1 MTMTT
6 QATNAQSEA
15 TVVRRSVTVKA
26 NLEHAFDVFTAGFD
40 TWWPRSHHIGKKPL
54 QKAVIEP
61 RAGGRC
67 FGREGDGNE
76 CQWGTVSTWDPPNR
90 LVIAWQIDPNWQFD
104 PDLAKA
110 SEVEVRFTAEA
121 GGLTRVDLEHRHL
134 ERHGKDFEKVRVGVA
149 GPGGWSGLMQ
159 MFGRMA
165 NVYHASIKPVAFI
178 LANNDS
184 LADRSFIGVKPED
197 LWKRP
202 TPQNNSLL
210 WIYAHMAAVRARMLN
225 VLGDDYDPGLG
236 DAFGRGAQVRDA
248 DTYPSREKIIEASRE
263 VNARLFA
270 KLATVAEAELSRE
283 AKGPRPPSVQTVG
296 KQLAFFAMHD
306 SYHVG
311 QLAYVRKALGLPGVV
326 G

>member
-6 QATNAQSEA
+6 TPQAVSVQ
-15 TVVRRSVTVKA
+15 RSVTVKA
-26 NLEHAFDVFTAGFD
+26 GLERAFNVFTESFD

-54 QKAVIEP
+54 QKAVIES

-67 FGREGDGNE
+67 YGREADGNE
-76 CQWGTVSTWDPPNR
+76 CQWGTVTAWEPPSR
-90 LVIAWQIDPNWQFD
+90 LVIAWQIDPSWQFD
-104 PDLAKA
+104 PDLSHA

-121 GGLTRVDLEHRHL
+121 GGMTRVDLEHRHL

-149 GPGGWSGLMQ
+149 GPGGWGGLLQ
-159 MFGRMA
+159 MFGRTA
-165 NVYHASIKPVAFI
+165 NVYHPSVKPVAFI
-178 LANNDS
+178 LAGNDG
-184 LADRSFIGVKPED
+184 LADRTFIGVKPDD
-197 LWKRP
+197 LWTRP
-202 TPQNNSLL
+202 TPHTNSML
-210 WIYAHMAAVRARMLN
+210 WIYAHMAAVRARMLK

-236 DAFGRGAQVRDA
+236 EAFGRGAQVQDA
-248 DTYPSREKIIEASRE
+248 SAYPSREKINEASRE

-270 KLATVAEAELSRE
+270 KLASVGDAELSRP
-283 AKGPRPPSVQTVG
+283 AQGPRPPSAETVG
-296 KQLAFFAMHD
+296 EQLAFFALHD

>member
-6 QATNAQSEA
+6 QQTA
-15 TVVRRSVTVKA
+15 TVQKSVTVKA
-26 NLEHAFDVFTAGFD
+26 GLEHAFNVFTAGLD

-54 QKAVIEP
+54 QKAVIES

-67 FGREGDGNE
+67 FGCEADGTE
-76 CQWGTVSTWDPPNR
+76 CQWGTVTTWEPPNR

-104 PDLAKA
+104 PDLSKA

-121 GGLTRVDLEHRHL
+121 GGMTRVALEHRHL

-149 GPGGWSGLMQ
+149 GPGGWSGLLQ
-159 MFGRMA
+159 MFGRTA
-165 NVYHASIKPVAFI
+165 NVYHPSIKPVAFI
-178 LANNDS
+178 LAGNDS
-184 LADRSFIGVKPED
+184 LADRAFIGVKPDD

-202 TPQNNSLL
+202 TPQNNSML
-210 WIYAHMAAVRARMLN
+210 WIYAHMAATRARLLN

-236 DAFGRGAQVRDA
+236 DAFGRGAQVQDA
-248 DTYPSREKIIEASRE
+248 ENYPSREKINEASRE

-270 KLATVAEAELSRE
+270 KLATVSEAELSRE
-283 AKGPRPPSVQTVG
+283 AKGPRPPSAQTVG
-296 KQLAFFAMHD
+296 EQLAFFALHD

>member
-6 QATNAQSEA
+6 QQTA
-15 TVVRRSVTVKA
+15 TVQKSVTVKA
-26 NLEHAFDVFTAGFD
+26 GLEHTFNVFTSGLD

-54 QKAVIEP
+54 QKAVIES

-67 FGREGDGNE
+67 FGREADGTE
-76 CQWGTVSTWDPPNR
+76 CQWGTVTTWEPPNR
-90 LVIAWQIDPNWQFD
+90 LVIGWQIDPNWQFD
-104 PDLAKA
+104 PDLSKA

-121 GGLTRVDLEHRHL
+121 GGMTRVALEHRHL

-149 GPGGWSGLMQ
+149 GPGGWSGLLQ
-159 MFGRMA
+159 MFGRTA
-165 NVYHASIKPVAFI
+165 NVYHPSIKPVAFI
-178 LANNDS
+178 LAGNDS
-184 LADRSFIGVKPED
+184 LADRAFIGVKPDD

-202 TPQNNSLL
+202 TPQNNSML
-210 WIYAHMAAVRARMLN
+210 WIYAHMAATRARLLN

-236 DAFGRGAQVRDA
+236 DAFGRGAQVQDA
-248 DTYPSREKIIEASRE
+248 ENYPSREKINEASRE

-270 KLATVAEAELSRE
+270 KLATVSEAELSRE
-283 AKGPRPPSVQTVG
+283 AKGPRPPSAQTVG
-296 KQLAFFAMHD
+296 EQLAFFALHD

-311 QLAYVRKALGLPGVV
+311 QLAYARKALGLPGVV